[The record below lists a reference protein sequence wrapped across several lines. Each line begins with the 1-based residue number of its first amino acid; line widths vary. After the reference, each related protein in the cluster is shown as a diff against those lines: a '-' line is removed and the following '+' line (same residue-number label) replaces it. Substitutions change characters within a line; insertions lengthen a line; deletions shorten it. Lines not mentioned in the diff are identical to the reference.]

1 MHRRRLVDPAGS
13 ISSRSDTRSMD
24 WTVRPYGAADFP
36 GVWAMEQNGFKAG
49 YPSAVVVRQAA
60 ELYPETFLVVADST
74 GPAGFVIAASS
85 SEPSVGWILRLKVRE
100 DCRRLGCG
108 RALLQAALERLC
120 HGGVKRVRLTVA
132 PGNVPALALYRDL
145 GFVEEAR
152 LADYFGP
159 GEDRLLLAYPPP

>member
-1 MHRRRLVDPAGS
+1 
-13 ISSRSDTRSMD
+13 MD

-85 SEPSVGWILRLKVRE
+85 S
-100 DCRRLGCG
+100 
-108 RALLQAALERLC
+108 
-120 HGGVKRVRLTVA
+120 
-132 PGNVPALALYRDL
+132 
-145 GFVEEAR
+145 
-152 LADYFGP
+152 
-159 GEDRLLLAYPPP
+159 